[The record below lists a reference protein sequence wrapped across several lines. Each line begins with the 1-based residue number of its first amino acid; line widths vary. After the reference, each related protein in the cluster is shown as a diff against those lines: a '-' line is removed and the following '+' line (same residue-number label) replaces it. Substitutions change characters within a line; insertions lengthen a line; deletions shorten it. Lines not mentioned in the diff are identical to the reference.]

1 MLKTAGAKLL
11 NLYSFSSASAI
22 AMRLSRAPG
31 LKYVPAVVVELV
43 AAGLKYVLAVVV
55 ACVPPAQEV
64 PGPRDHPEPGREQV
78 HPRDGGAECDVP

>member
-1 MLKTAGAKLL
+1 MAKLL

-55 ACVPPAQEV
+55 ACVPPAPEV
-64 PGPRDHPEPGREQV
+64 PGPPALGETCKGMLGKCP
-78 HPRDGGAECDVP
+78 